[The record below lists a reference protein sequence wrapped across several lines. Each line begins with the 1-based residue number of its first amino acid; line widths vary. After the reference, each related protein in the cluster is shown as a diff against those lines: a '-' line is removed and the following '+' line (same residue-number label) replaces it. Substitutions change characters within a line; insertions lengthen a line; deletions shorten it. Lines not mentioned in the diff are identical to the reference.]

1 VRMRVLDAS
10 VVLKWFVEE
19 EGSHKAEAL
28 LDEHV
33 RGAARVV
40 VPDLL
45 VYEAANAL
53 RFSGGFEAREAEKI
67 IDALWALDLY
77 IVAPQPDVM
86 RSALALSFF
95 RGISVYDSVYVALAK
110 ELGLP
115 LITADKKLLSRLQ
128 GLKFVFDLGR
138 LDLDPISRR

>member
-1 VRMRVLDAS
+1 MRMRVLDAS

-19 EGSHKAEAL
+19 EGSERAEAL

-33 RGAARVV
+33 KGAARVV

-45 VYEAANAL
+45 VYEVANAL
-53 RFSGGFEAREAEKI
+53 RFSGAFAAREVREI

-77 IVAPQPDVM
+77 IVAPQPDIM
-86 RSALALSFF
+86 RSALALSFS

-110 ELGLP
+110 ELGLH
-115 LITADKKLLSRLQ
+115 LITADEKLLKRTSE
-128 GLKFVFDLGR
+128 LKIVKIL
-138 LDLDPISRR
+138 SS

>member
-1 VRMRVLDAS
+1 MRLRILDAS

-19 EGSHKAEAL
+19 EGSDRADAL

-33 RGAARVV
+33 KGEARVV

-45 VYEAANAL
+45 IYEVANAL
-53 RFSGGFEAREAEKI
+53 RFSGGFAAREVREI

-86 RSALALSFF
+86 RSALALSYS

-115 LITADKKLLSRLQ
+115 LVTADKKLLSRLA
-128 GLKFVFDLGR
+128 GLKFVFELGS
-138 LDLDPISRR
+138 LD